1 MWPPERQHRVLA
13 AVGKVPA
20 VAVGRG
26 GGSEMERKSNSG
38 GEHRAV
44 VDGGVD
50 VTAARSWC
58 LLGDAAVNNTAGRA
72 VRKQ

>member
-1 MWPPERQHRVLA
+1 MWPPEGQHQVPA
-13 AVGKVPA
+13 TVGKAPA
-20 VAVGRG
+20 VPVGRG
-26 GGSEMERKSNSG
+26 GGSEMERKSNSE

-50 VTAARSWC
+50 VTAARFWC

-72 VRKQ
+72 VRKR